1 MPKHFHVWFP
11 WNWILSRVLIYE
23 NASLSRLVKIIL
35 HNLVSRRAKNS
46 TVQLTSK
53 KRYLPS
59 KYPFSVHRV
68 CRVSPLGI
76 NFTPIN
82 VKAHHVKN
90 HWSYRAAFI
99 RPTPCNCS
107 HASSLSNKEGF
118 TTFDKSKIHSVRKMF
133 RFFLPGD
140 FRYFG
145 ENKRNKKSRSVRP
158 IESNTRVCIYE
169 WSISNFICALGYNER
184 SLPRQ
189 VVKLLHWRFIDVF
202 YLETGQMALYSFRL
216 LVNAIW
222 LANTCCIDT
231 IAMNWKK
238 KDA

>member
-1 MPKHFHVWFP
+1 MSKHFHVWFP

-35 HNLVSRRAKNS
+35 HNLVSGRAKNS
-46 TVQLTSK
+46 TTVQLTSK

-82 VKAHHVKN
+82 VKAHHMKN

-118 TTFDKSKIHSVRKMF
+118 TTLDKSKIHLF
-133 RFFLPGD
+133 RSEDVSIFPPG
-140 FRYFG
+140 
-145 ENKRNKKSRSVRP
+145 
-158 IESNTRVCIYE
+158 
-169 WSISNFICALGYNER
+169 
-184 SLPRQ
+184 
-189 VVKLLHWRFIDVF
+189 RF
-202 YLETGQMALYSFRL
+202 
-216 LVNAIW
+216 
-222 LANTCCIDT
+222 
-231 IAMNWKK
+231 
-238 KDA
+238 